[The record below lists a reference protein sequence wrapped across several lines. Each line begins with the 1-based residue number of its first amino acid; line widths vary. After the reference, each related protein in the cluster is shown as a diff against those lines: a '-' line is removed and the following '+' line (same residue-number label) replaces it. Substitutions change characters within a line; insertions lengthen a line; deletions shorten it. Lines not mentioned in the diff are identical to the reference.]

1 MDRNARKRIIGERL
15 AARDHGGLLT
25 EGVPP
30 GRLLRQLVQFLQ
42 RPEDLLRWRAV
53 EALGRVAAVLP
64 PSDPSLE
71 ETLRG
76 LFWMM
81 NDESG
86 NLCRMAPEAIGEI
99 LSARPD
105 LGPAFAPLLV
115 PFLHEEPF
123 EAGTLWAL
131 CRMVSSG
138 CPEPEG
144 VDPHDLSVALGHED
158 ARRRGLARRFC
169 RITRRP
175 APPAPP
181 VVFEDYDPATGE
193 IISAREE

>member
-1 MDRNARKRIIGERL
+1 MDRRALKRIIEERL
-15 AARDHGGLLT
+15 AARDCEGLLS
-25 EGVPP
+25 EGLPA
-30 GRLLRQLVQFLQ
+30 GRLLRQLVQLLQ
-42 RPEDLLRWRAV
+42 RPDDLLKWRAV
-53 EALGRVAAVLP
+53 EALGRAARALP
-64 PSDPSLE
+64 PSDPSLAE
-71 ETLRG
+71 ILRG

-105 LGPAFAPLLV
+105 LGPTFAPLLV

-131 CRMVSSG
+131 CRMISSG

-144 VDPHDLSVALGHED
+144 VDPSDLSLALRHPD
-158 ARRRGLARRFC
+158 SRRRGLARRFC
-169 RITRRP
+169 RLTGRP
-175 APPAPP
+175 LPPGPPA
-181 VVFEDYDPATGE
+181 VFEEYDAEGGGFTRLVE
-193 IISAREE
+193 A

>member
-1 MDRNARKRIIGERL
+1 MDRNARKRIIEDGL
-15 AARDHGGLLT
+15 AARDFGGLLS
-25 EGVPP
+25 EGLPS

-42 RPEDLLRWRAV
+42 RPDALLRWRAV

-64 PSDPSLE
+64 PSDPSLA

-105 LGPAFAPLLV
+105 LRPAFSPLL
-115 PFLHEEPF
+115 PQFLHEEPF
-123 EAGTLWAL
+123 EPGCLWAL
-131 CRMVSSG
+131 CRLISSG
-138 CPEPEG
+138 GAEPEG
-144 VDPHDLSVALGHED
+144 VDPEDLALSLSHED
-158 ARRRGLARRFC
+158 PRRRGLARRFC
-169 RITRRP
+169 RMTRRP

-181 VVFEDYDPATGE
+181 VVFEDYDPEAGE
-193 IISAREE
+193 VISTREE